1 MQIWWTWT
9 TQPKTIRTYKAY
21 SQPTIYK
28 SDKLRITY
36 LYRKIINFKELKTQL
51 NDFQNKFIQT
61 ANLDFGYEIFDI
73 KDFEKL
79 NFNIYSSKNNSK
91 YDWHVDTSRGVC
103 VNMLLNDVESKC
115 LFSIEQGEITRTFKE
130 LKYKPETYYLFN
142 NQVEHTVINFTQNR
156 YLMSVEFEEGKDV
169 LTFNNLLKEIIWAKN
184 SFGQFA

>member
-1 MQIWWTWT
+1 MNLFYELPQKSSIAKELLHYAMNEGEWHEYYNFHAMQVPDELAFKDVTL
-9 TQPKTIRTYKAY
+9 R
-21 SQPTIYK
+21 SLNHNH
-28 SDKLRITY
+28 KLRVGI
-36 LYRKIINFKELKTQL
+36 LR
-51 NDFQNKFIQT
+51 
-61 ANLDFGYEIFDI
+61 LDPYVC
-73 KDFEKL
+73 
-79 NFNIYSSKNNSK
+79 

-169 LTFNNLLKEIIWAKN
+169 LTFNNLLKEII
-184 SFGQFA
+184 